1 MAQIK
6 KEFQELIPKLS
17 EDEFRQLEQ
26 NILDNGIRD
35 AICTWNGYIID
46 GHNRF
51 EIAQKHGLEF
61 KTLEIHLDS
70 EDDVKVWMVS
80 NQLGRRNISDWLR
93 YELAQVKEEILK
105 RKGRENK
112 IAIGKETG
120 RGNKKVLS
128 QNDKTFVPHN
138 TREELAKDLGW
149 GNNKIAKAQQVAK
162 NAPEEIKEKLRS
174 GEMSINQAYQEIKT
188 PKKEPENLFTAE
200 SAEELLKKAKEV
212 AKERAEEKRAKIN
225 EKGSTPDVPQ
235 QDQELIERMKKG
247 ETVVLNMNSNF
258 HAMKY
263 ANDNDLFVRIDR
275 FSEWGNPYH
284 VGNDGDRDYVCDS
297 YQIYFERKKSLHSKI
312 SQLKGKALGCHC
324 YPKRCHGDH
333 LKKLAD
339 G

>member
-1 MAQIK
+1 MIQIK

-51 EIAQKHGLEF
+51 EIAEKHGLQF
-61 KTLEIHLDS
+61 KTLDIQLES

-105 RKGRENK
+105 RRGKVEMQK
-112 IAIGKETG
+112 KGKEGG
-120 RGNKKVLS
+120 RGNKKGLPNIGKPLS
-128 QNDKTFVPHN
+128 KHN
-138 TREELAKDLGW
+138 TRQELANDLGW
-149 GNNKIAKAQQVAK
+149 SGGKVSMAQKIAKK
-162 NAPEEIKEKLRS
+162 APEEIKEKLRS
-174 GEMSINQAYQEIKT
+174 GEMSINQAYQEIKQ
-188 PKKEPENLFTAE
+188 KNKPETLFTAE
-200 SAEELLKKAKEV
+200 SPEELLKKAKEV
-212 AKERAEEKRAKIN
+212 AKERAEEKRAKIE
-225 EKGSTPDVPQ
+225 EKGSTPDVPEED
-235 QDQELIERMKKG
+235 QDLIERMKTG
-247 ETVVLNMNSNF
+247 QTVVLNMNRNF

-284 VGNDGDRDYVCDS
+284 IESDGDRDYVCDS
-297 YQIYFERKKSLHSKI
+297 YQIYFERKKGLHSKI
-312 SQLKGKALGCHC
+312 TQLKGKALGCHC